1 MRQQRRSPLIHRKN
15 VRKGDVGMTLAMRQ
29 CRRAA
34 NRIVN
39 PILGDW
45 LAIEKIPKGIFVA
58 TDGAV

>member
-1 MRQQRRSPLIHRKN
+1 
-15 VRKGDVGMTLAMRQ
+15 MTLAMPQ
-29 CRRAA
+29 CGRAA

-45 LAIEKIPKGIFVA
+45 LAIEKRPKGMFVA

>member
-1 MRQQRRSPLIHRKN
+1 
-15 VRKGDVGMTLAMRQ
+15 MTLAMRQ
-29 CRRAA
+29 GWRAA

-45 LAIEKIPKGIFVA
+45 LAIEKRLTGMFVA